1 MIAYNKGWWDC
12 FISFAGS
19 MKGSWIDDTTCSGI
33 MKSAGVT
40 SREIGEVLE
49 EKKKLLNCYPKV
61 REMLEVRQM
70 ELYTEE
76 EGGEE

>member
-33 MKSAGVT
+33 MK
-40 SREIGEVLE
+40 
-49 EKKKLLNCYPKV
+49 
-61 REMLEVRQM
+61 
-70 ELYTEE
+70 
-76 EGGEE
+76 